1 MAHHLSAFSLPLCNS
16 AFSTR
21 LQPCMPPISLAKS
34 RVVVHAQQSTTTAT
48 KTAFGPDTTNIGGR
62 QSVDY
67 KPAIWNFDHIQSLRN
82 DYTGQSCERRAN
94 KLKEQVRVMVEVAA
108 DDDPLIQLQLID
120 MLQRLEV
127 FNVFKDETG
136 KFKACLSKDTEG
148 MLSLYQASYYLTQ
161 GETILEEAKA
171 FATKYLKQYLQTQIN
186 NKDQFLAK
194 QVSHALELPLHWRV
208 PRLETRWFIELCDNQ
223 QSMVN
228 PILIELAKLDFN
240 MLQAVYQEDL
250 KYVFRW
256 DVNAID
262 HLPDYMKLCFLALH
276 HSINEIA
283 FDWAAPV
290 ILLHVYATATNPI
303 AEEVLKSLVEYPNI
317 VKWSGV
323 VLRLANNLKTSPY
336 EIKRGDVPKIIQ
348 CYIKETGA
356 SEADAREHIRAMHL
370 GRTAQ
375 YMYLSGDGHSIEEA
389 ETKDRILSL
398 NGGSTSLSS
407 SNKIRG
413 YKPSLKEYIENAS
426 IFMATPVILVHA
438 FATATNPITEKAMK
452 SVDDYPEGETYSKR
466 AEEPKEQVRAIIEEA
481 VDDPLLQLNL
491 IDTLQRLGLSYH
503 FQDHI
508 HTILKAMHNTQA
520 WRNEIINNNL
530 YATALDFRLLRQHG
544 YWVPQEVFNGFK
556 EGGTFKA
563 CLSEDTEGMLSLY
576 EASYHSV
583 EGESTLEEAK
593 DFTTKHLKQYIQ
605 NKKLDDQNEQL
616 SILVTH
622 ALELPLHWRTPRL
635 ETRWFI
641 DVYHTTKHMNPIILE
656 LANLDYNM
664 VQSTHQEDL
673 KHAYRDRLVENF
685 LWSMEMISEPQFGYC
700 RRMST
705 RILSLIT
712 TIDDIYDLY
721 GTLDELE
728 LFTNAV
734 QRWDMN
740 EMDGLPDYMKLCFL
754 ALHNS
759 INEMAFDEAKLYY
772 SGYTPTLQEY
782 IENAWVS
789 ISAPLVLVHAYFF
802 LNNPITQEELQRLE
816 EYSGII
822 RSSAIVLRLADD
834 LGTSSDELKRGDVPK
849 AMQCY
854 MHESCASEEDAYEH
868 IKFLI
873 EKMWKKMNEDS
884 GYAKSAGNI
893 YSETFIRSAMNLTR
907 MAQCIYLYGDGY
919 GVQDRHTKDN
929 VLSSVIEPIPL

>member
-62 QSVDY
+62 RSVDY

-120 MLQRLEV
+120 MLQRLGLSYHFADQIQTILKTIHNTTEEAWKILDNNLYATALQFRLLRQHGYIYPFQCTEV

-148 MLSLYQASYYLTQ
+148 MLSLYQASYYLTK

-256 DVNAID
+256 WRNSRLGENLSYARDRVMVSFLWTVGLTFEPELGYCRRMSAIVNAMITVIDDTYDVYGTLDELELFTTAVERWDVNAID

-283 FDWAAPV
+283 FDVFKEQGIYINFRWAGLCEAYLQEAKWYCSGYKPTVEEYIENACISISAPV

-303 AEEVLKSLVEYPNI
+303 EEEVLKSLVEYPNI

-356 SEADAREHIRAMHL
+356 SEADAREHIRFLVDQTWKKMNEYKATNSNSYFSKIFVERAMHL

-398 NGGSTSLSS
+398 
-407 SNKIRG
+407 
-413 YKPSLKEYIENAS
+413 
-426 IFMATPVILVHA
+426 
-438 FATATNPITEKAMK
+438 
-452 SVDDYPEGETYSKR
+452 
-466 AEEPKEQVRAIIEEA
+466 
-481 VDDPLLQLNL
+481 
-491 IDTLQRLGLSYH
+491 
-503 FQDHI
+503 
-508 HTILKAMHNTQA
+508 
-520 WRNEIINNNL
+520 
-530 YATALDFRLLRQHG
+530 
-544 YWVPQEVFNGFK
+544 
-556 EGGTFKA
+556 
-563 CLSEDTEGMLSLY
+563 
-576 EASYHSV
+576 
-583 EGESTLEEAK
+583 
-593 DFTTKHLKQYIQ
+593 
-605 NKKLDDQNEQL
+605 
-616 SILVTH
+616 
-622 ALELPLHWRTPRL
+622 
-635 ETRWFI
+635 
-641 DVYHTTKHMNPIILE
+641 
-656 LANLDYNM
+656 
-664 VQSTHQEDL
+664 
-673 KHAYRDRLVENF
+673 
-685 LWSMEMISEPQFGYC
+685 
-700 RRMST
+700 
-705 RILSLIT
+705 
-712 TIDDIYDLY
+712 
-721 GTLDELE
+721 
-728 LFTNAV
+728 
-734 QRWDMN
+734 
-740 EMDGLPDYMKLCFL
+740 
-754 ALHNS
+754 
-759 INEMAFDEAKLYY
+759 
-772 SGYTPTLQEY
+772 
-782 IENAWVS
+782 
-789 ISAPLVLVHAYFF
+789 F
-802 LNNPITQEELQRLE
+802 LN
-816 EYSGII
+816 
-822 RSSAIVLRLADD
+822 
-834 LGTSSDELKRGDVPK
+834 
-849 AMQCY
+849 
-854 MHESCASEEDAYEH
+854 
-868 IKFLI
+868 
-873 EKMWKKMNEDS
+873 
-884 GYAKSAGNI
+884 
-893 YSETFIRSAMNLTR
+893 
-907 MAQCIYLYGDGY
+907 
-919 GVQDRHTKDN
+919 
-929 VLSSVIEPIPL
+929 PIPLN

>member
-1 MAHHLSAFSLPLCNS
+1 MANHLVASLPIS
-16 AFSTR
+16 
-21 LQPCMPPISLAKS
+21 MPRVHISSLAISKS
-34 RVVVHAQQSTTTAT
+34 TSSSTGLVLAQAHQQCSM
-48 KTAFGPDTTNIGGR
+48 KTAFQPPKTTKDIARRSAN
-62 QSVDY
+62 Y
-67 KPAIWNFDHIQSLRN
+67 KPTIWNFD
-82 DYTGQSCERRAN
+82 
-94 KLKEQVRVMVEVAA
+94 
-108 DDDPLIQLQLID
+108 
-120 MLQRLEV
+120 
-127 FNVFKDETG
+127 
-136 KFKACLSKDTEG
+136 
-148 MLSLYQASYYLTQ
+148 
-161 GETILEEAKA
+161 
-171 FATKYLKQYLQTQIN
+171 
-186 NKDQFLAK
+186 
-194 QVSHALELPLHWRV
+194 
-208 PRLETRWFIELCDNQ
+208 
-223 QSMVN
+223 
-228 PILIELAKLDFN
+228 
-240 MLQAVYQEDL
+240 
-250 KYVFRW
+250 
-256 DVNAID
+256 
-262 HLPDYMKLCFLALH
+262 
-276 HSINEIA
+276 
-283 FDWAAPV
+283 
-290 ILLHVYATATNPI
+290 
-303 AEEVLKSLVEYPNI
+303 
-317 VKWSGV
+317 
-323 VLRLANNLKTSPY
+323 
-336 EIKRGDVPKIIQ
+336 
-348 CYIKETGA
+348 YI
-356 SEADAREHIRAMHL
+356 H
-370 GRTAQ
+370 
-375 YMYLSGDGHSIEEA
+375 
-389 ETKDRILSL
+389 
-398 NGGSTSLSS
+398 SLS
-407 SNKIRG
+407 NN
-413 YKPSLKEYIENAS
+413 Y
-426 IFMATPVILVHA
+426 V
-438 FATATNPITEKAMK
+438 
-452 SVDDYPEGETYSKR
+452 GETYSKR

-656 LANLDYNM
+656 LAKLDYNM

-673 KHAYRDRLVENF
+673 KHAYRWWSNTGLVPKLSFARDRLVENF

-759 INEMAFDEAKLYY
+759 INEMAFDVLKNREFHIIKYLKNSEAKLYY

>member
-1 MAHHLSAFSLPLCNS
+1 MANHLVASLPIS
-16 AFSTR
+16 
-21 LQPCMPPISLAKS
+21 MPRVHISSLAISKS
-34 RVVVHAQQSTTTAT
+34 TSSSTGLVLAQAHQQCSM
-48 KTAFGPDTTNIGGR
+48 KTAFQPPKTTKDIARRSAN
-62 QSVDY
+62 Y
-67 KPAIWNFDHIQSLRN
+67 KPTIWNFD
-82 DYTGQSCERRAN
+82 
-94 KLKEQVRVMVEVAA
+94 
-108 DDDPLIQLQLID
+108 
-120 MLQRLEV
+120 
-127 FNVFKDETG
+127 
-136 KFKACLSKDTEG
+136 
-148 MLSLYQASYYLTQ
+148 
-161 GETILEEAKA
+161 
-171 FATKYLKQYLQTQIN
+171 
-186 NKDQFLAK
+186 
-194 QVSHALELPLHWRV
+194 
-208 PRLETRWFIELCDNQ
+208 
-223 QSMVN
+223 
-228 PILIELAKLDFN
+228 
-240 MLQAVYQEDL
+240 
-250 KYVFRW
+250 
-256 DVNAID
+256 
-262 HLPDYMKLCFLALH
+262 
-276 HSINEIA
+276 
-283 FDWAAPV
+283 
-290 ILLHVYATATNPI
+290 
-303 AEEVLKSLVEYPNI
+303 
-317 VKWSGV
+317 
-323 VLRLANNLKTSPY
+323 
-336 EIKRGDVPKIIQ
+336 
-348 CYIKETGA
+348 YI
-356 SEADAREHIRAMHL
+356 H
-370 GRTAQ
+370 
-375 YMYLSGDGHSIEEA
+375 
-389 ETKDRILSL
+389 
-398 NGGSTSLSS
+398 SLS
-407 SNKIRG
+407 NN
-413 YKPSLKEYIENAS
+413 Y
-426 IFMATPVILVHA
+426 V
-438 FATATNPITEKAMK
+438 
-452 SVDDYPEGETYSKR
+452 GETYSKR

-656 LANLDYNM
+656 LAKLDYNM

-673 KHAYRDRLVENF
+673 KHAYRWWSNTGLV
-685 LWSMEMISEPQFGYC
+685 PK
-700 RRMST
+700 
-705 RILSLIT
+705 LSFAR
-712 TIDDIYDLY
+712 D
-721 GTLDELE
+721 
-728 LFTNAV
+728 
-734 QRWDMN
+734 RWDMN

-759 INEMAFDEAKLYY
+759 INEMAFDVLKNREFHIIKYLKNSWADLCKSYLQEAKLYY